1 MRRSPISL
9 LCVWYAIVLA
19 STIGCGPALARS
31 GGIKYAPDYSDVRG
45 FNYNTV
51 SSRNYED
58 QWNRY
63 DHTEVDRHMGYAQ
76 RINLNMARVFLA
88 YKSWLADKVR
98 YRANIRDF
106 VRTAHAH
113 GIGTMFVIVDGPNG
127 MMPGLFEESA
137 KPLLREYVRDL
148 YETVGQEPGLVV
160 WDAGNEP
167 DWVRL
172 PAAPPNTNQPQR
184 VRVAKYVA
192 SVLQEIDRNTPVT
205 IGCLFLTCTEETAD
219 VTDILSFHDY
229 SQTRAQIQADIKRAQ
244 ALSARLKKPIMTT
257 EMACVARANP
267 YDIEIEEHS
276 KAKMG
281 WMIWELMIARNWG
294 NVHGIFYDNG
304 TVRDPSLIAAVLG
317 FHRNR
322 GPDIVMEQSDRE
334 GITSGILQDGR
345 KWLDSLKPDWFD
357 GMVIA
362 ETMANTL
369 ETAQLVGMRNP
380 PTRKVE
386 LLRMSGENVPALRIL
401 IEEFMSA
408 LAPNAVIG
416 QTPMHRFYTP
426 DVKR

>member
-1 MRRSPISL
+1 MLRTAL
-9 LCVWYAIVLA
+9 VALVTLA
-19 STIGCGPALARS
+19 MLAAPALARS

-63 DHTEVDRHMGYAQ
+63 DHAEVDRHMGYAE
-76 RINLNMARVFLA
+76 RVHLNMARVFLA
-88 YKSWLADKVR
+88 YKSWLADKPR

-106 VRTAHAH
+106 VRTAYAH

-127 MMPGLFEESA
+127 MMPNVFEESA
-137 KPLLREYVRDL
+137 KPALREYVQDL
-148 YETVGQEPGLVV
+148 YDTVGQEPGLVV

-172 PAAPPNTNQPQR
+172 PVAPPNTNQPQR
-184 VRVAKYVA
+184 IAVARYVA
-192 SVLQEIDRNTPVT
+192 SVLQELDRNTPVT
-205 IGCLFLTCTEETAD
+205 IGCLFLTCTEQTAD

-244 ALSARLKKPIMTT
+244 VLSARLKKPIMTT
-257 EMACVARANP
+257 EMACIARANP
-267 YDIEIEEHS
+267 YDIEIEDHN
-276 KAKMG
+276 KAQMG

-294 NVHGIFYDNG
+294 NVHGIFYDDG
-304 TVRDPSLIAAVLG
+304 TVRDPSLVAAVLG
-317 FHRNR
+317 FYRNR

-345 KWLDSLKPDWFD
+345 KWLDNPAPDYFD

-362 ETMANTL
+362 ETMANML
-369 ETAQLVGMRNP
+369 EAAQLTAMRNP
-380 PTRKVE
+380 PTRRVD
-386 LLRMSGENVPALRIL
+386 LLWSQPQNFAALRL
-401 IEEFMSA
+401 LVEEFMAA
-408 LAPNAVIG
+408 LAPNAIIG

-426 DVKR
+426 AVPR